1 MTKTTLTTSSGA
13 PVADDNNSISVGAR
27 GPLTFDNHYLFEKL
41 AHFNRERIP
50 ERVVHARGS
59 AAYGTFVVTRSLSEY
74 TIADFLQNVGQE
86 TEVFL
91 RFSTVGGGQDSSD
104 YARDPRGFAVK
115 FYTKEGNWDMVGN
128 NTPVFFL
135 NDPIKFP
142 DFIHSQ
148 KKDARTNL
156 PNPANAFEFWA
167 NHPQSLHQMTILMS
181 DRGIPLSYRHVHG
194 FSSHTLSFY
203 NAKGERFW
211 CKWHFKTNQGI
222 KTLTNDEAAKMPA
235 NGAQKDL
242 VEAIDR
248 GEFPSWTV
256 QVQIMTEEQA
266 KTYYINPFDLT
277 KVWPYKDFPVME
289 IGQLE
294 LNKNVHNYFAE
305 TEQVAFA
312 PSNFVPGIAASPD
325 KMLQGRLLA
334 YQDAHRYRIGANV
347 NQIPVNAA
355 KCPVH
360 HYQRDGAFAGMGCPV
375 GHTSNQASYTN
386 AAQTVSASNFYPND
400 RANDGAPTPQLKVAP
415 PPMPALPDAWI
426 GYHDQSEED
435 YHSQAGALFRIM
447 NDNQKQQLFNNI
459 AGGLSQANASIQERM
474 LAQFAKADPAY
485 AEGVK
490 KALTHPAVPADLQKV
505 L

>member
-1 MTKTTLTTSSGA
+1 MRKTTLTTSAGA
-13 PVADDNNSISVGAR
+13 PVADDNNSISVGPR
-27 GPLTFDNHYLFEKL
+27 GPLTYDNHYLFEKL

-50 ERVVHARGS
+50 ERVVHARGT
-59 AAYGTFVVTRSLSEY
+59 AAHGTFTVTKSLNDH
-74 TIADFLQNVGQE
+74 TIANFLQEVGQK
-86 TEVFL
+86 TDVFL

-104 YARDPRGFAVK
+104 YARDPRGFAIK

-181 DRGIPLSYRHVHG
+181 DRGIPSSYRHVHG

-222 KTLTNDEAAKMPA
+222 KTLTSEEAAKMPA

-242 VEAIDR
+242 VEAIDC
-248 GEFPSWTV
+248 GDFPSWRV
-256 QVQIMTEEQA
+256 AVQIMTETEA
-266 KTYYINPFDLT
+266 ETYHINPFDLT
-277 KVWPYKDFPVME
+277 KVWPHKDYPLLE

-294 LNKNVHNYFAE
+294 LNRNVNNYFSE

-312 PSNFVPGIAASPD
+312 PSNFVPGINASPD

-347 NQIPVNAA
+347 NQIPINAA
-355 KCPVH
+355 RCPVH
-360 HYQRDGAFAGMGCPV
+360 HYQRDGAFAGIDCPV
-375 GHTSNQASYTN
+375 GHVNNEASTI
-386 AAQTVSASNFYPND
+386 VSAANFYPND
-400 RANDGAPTPQLKVAP
+400 RANDGAPVPAPHVAA
-415 PPMPALPDAWI
+415 PPMPALADAWI

-435 YHSQAGALFRIM
+435 YYSQAGALFRIM
-447 NDNQKQQLFNNI
+447 NDTQQAQLFKNI
-459 AGGLSQANASIQERM
+459 AGGLSTANASIQERM

-485 AEGVK
+485 AKGVK
-490 KALTHPAVPADLQKV
+490 NAIAAIK
-505 L
+505 

>member
-1 MTKTTLTTSSGA
+1 MIKNILTTSTGA
-13 PVADDNNSISVGAR
+13 PVADDNNSVSVGPR

-50 ERVVHARGS
+50 ERVVHARGT
-59 AAYGTFVVTRSLSEY
+59 AAYGTFTVTKSLKDY
-74 TIADFLQNVGQE
+74 TIANFLQEVGQK

-148 KKDARTNL
+148 KKDPRTNL

-181 DRGIPLSYRHVHG
+181 DRGIPLSYRHIHG

-222 KTLTNDEAAKMPA
+222 KTLTNEEAAKMPA
-235 NGAQKDL
+235 HGAQQDL
-242 VEAIDR
+242 VNAIDR
-248 GEFPSWTV
+248 GEFPSWKV
-256 QVQIMTEEQA
+256 QVQIMTEAEA
-266 KTYYINPFDLT
+266 RDYRMNPFDLT
-277 KVWPYKDFPVME
+277 KVWPYKDFPVID
-289 IGQLE
+289 IGHLE
-294 LNKNVHNYFAE
+294 LNKNVSNYFAE

-347 NQIPVNAA
+347 NQIPVNAG

-375 GHTSNQASYTN
+375 GHSIGSDAGSN
-386 AAQTVSASNFYPND
+386 AAHTMSASNFYPND
-400 RANDGAPTPQLKVAP
+400 RIDHGAPAPISHVAV
-415 PPMPALPDAWI
+415 PPMPVLHDAWI
-426 GYHDQSEED
+426 GPHDQSDED
-435 YHSQAGALFRIM
+435 YHSQAGDLFRLM
-447 NDNQKQQLFNNI
+447 NDYQKQQLFNNI
-459 AGGLSQANASIQERM
+459 AAGLSQANASIQTRM

-485 AEGVK
+485 SEGVAN
-490 KALTHPAVPADLQKV
+490 ALAEIIKSRTA
-505 L
+505 

>member
-1 MTKTTLTTSSGA
+1 MTKNVLTTSAGA

-27 GPLTFDNHYLFEKL
+27 GPLTYDNHYLFEKL

-50 ERVVHARGS
+50 ERVVHARGT
-59 AAYGTFVVTRSLSEY
+59 AAHGTFTVTKSLKDV
-74 TIADFLQNVGQE
+74 TIANFLQEVGQQ
-86 TEVFL
+86 TDVFL

-104 YARDPRGFAVK
+104 YARDPRGFSVK

-181 DRGIPLSYRHVHG
+181 DRGIPASYRHVHG

-222 KTLTNDEAAKMPA
+222 KNLTNEEAAKMPA

-248 GEFPSWTV
+248 GDFPSWRV
-256 QVQIMTEEQA
+256 EVQIMTEEEA
-266 KTYYINPFDLT
+266 KNYHINPFDLT
-277 KVWPYKDFPVME
+277 KVWPYADFPVIE
-289 IGQLE
+289 IGKLE
-294 LNKNVHNYFAE
+294 LNKNVNNYFAE
-305 TEQVAFA
+305 TEQAAFA
-312 PSNFVPGIAASPD
+312 PSNFVPGINASPD
-325 KMLQGRLLA
+325 KMLQARLLA
-334 YQDAHRYRIGANV
+334 YQDAHRYRVGANV
-347 NQIPVNAA
+347 NQIPINAP
-355 KCPVH
+355 KCPVN

-375 GHTSNQASYTN
+375 GHGSGNASYGSQ
-386 AAQTVSASNFYPND
+386 AATVNASNFYPND
-400 RANDGAPTPQLKVAP
+400 RASEGAPVPAPHVAV
-415 PPMPALPDAWI
+415 PPMPILEDAWI
-426 GYHDQSEED
+426 KPYSQDDED
-435 YHSQAGALFRIM
+435 YASQAGNLFRIM
-447 NDNQKQQLFNNI
+447 SDSQKAQLFGNI
-459 AGGLSQANASIQERM
+459 AGGLSTANPSIQARM

-490 KALTHPAVPADLQKV
+490 NAIAAMK
-505 L
+505 